1 MKSHTPDSGT
11 GEDNEKRAVSTIR
24 PNRSLWVMPDGSV
37 ADMETEGST
46 EDGAAFSHGIFVK
59 KWLGF
64 RLGRFHPD
72 KSEVETARRI
82 KARAEELLRE
92 YPDLESEPE
101 ADGAL
106 NPFSGDLA
114 YNQAAEEQGWIRI
127 KPLTRPIE
135 TTIYAETLT
144 GEMTAAA
151 RRVIEAAAGHC
162 GCRLVIL
169 KGGALENRAKEITPY
184 VG

>member
-1 MKSHTPDSGT
+1 MKPPTSGPGT
-11 GEDNEKRAVSTIR
+11 SEDNDGRTDSSIR

-59 KWLGF
+59 KWISF

-127 KPLTRPIE
+127 KPLTRPLE
-135 TTIYAETLT
+135 STIYAETLT

-151 RRVIEAAAGHC
+151 RRVIEEAAGHC
-162 GCRLVIL
+162 GCRLVVL
-169 KGGALENRAKEITPY
+169 EGGALKNRAKEINP
-184 VG
+184 

>member
-1 MKSHTPDSGT
+1 MKPPTSDSGT
-11 GEDNEKRAVSTIR
+11 GEEKEKQKDSAIR

-92 YPDLESEPE
+92 YPDLESEPDE
-101 ADGAL
+101 DGAL

-114 YNQAAEEQGWIRI
+114 YNHAAEEQGWIRI
-127 KPLTRPIE
+127 KPLTQPIE
-135 TTIYAETLT
+135 STIYAETLT

-151 RRVIEAAAGHC
+151 RRVIEEAAERCA
-162 GCRLVIL
+162 CRLVVL
-169 KGGALENRAKEITPY
+169 EGGALGNRAKEIKL
-184 VG
+184 